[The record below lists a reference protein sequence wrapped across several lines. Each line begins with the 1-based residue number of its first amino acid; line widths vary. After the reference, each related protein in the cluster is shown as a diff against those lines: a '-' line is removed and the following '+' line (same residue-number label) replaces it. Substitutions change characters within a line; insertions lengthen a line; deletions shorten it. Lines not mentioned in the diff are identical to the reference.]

1 TWCFCN
7 SVRSYLCIE
16 RDAPGEIFVFKRPAV
31 DATRARSEMTNGGP
45 LKNKNHGVDDGIY
58 RQATPNGVKGTAE
71 CGRQNCWFWLKGMGS
86 SENRPLRGFRQ
97 ALAGVTYAG
106 FGEFG

>member
-1 TWCFCN
+1 MYRTRCPSGKFLFFSGPPWM
-7 SVRSYLCIE
+7 
-16 RDAPGEIFVFKRPAV
+16 RP
-31 DATRARSEMTNGGP
+31 RPRGEMTNGGP
-45 LKNKNHGVDDGIY
+45 LKNKNDGVGDGIY

-106 FGEFG
+106 FEEIWVMTRTEVG